1 MSLSTVINPTLNAYF
16 DALTTGQT
24 KSINGPAFTRNGG
37 ITKIQRNG
45 LRADGT
51 YGKVDDLS
59 IQYSGNRAMGVT
71 DAAPVVTQNGSMDY
85 PGGNTSK
92 VLTYNAFGALVSDGG
107 RGITSISYDNFG
119 NPTQIQYS
127 GSGNTLN
134 TYSATGEKLK
144 TEHLTTL
151 TSQSQVAPM
160 MWDDPAS
167 IQSDGMDAIG
177 VKVKTTTE
185 YHGPVIYR
193 DGKIDMVLFPGG
205 YATINGTAVTF
216 HYYTQDYLGNNRAVI
231 NGSTGAV
238 EQTVAYYPY
247 GAVIAD
253 LGTPTTGQPY
263 KFGGKELITANGLNE
278 YDFGARQYYSALP
291 AFTRIDPLCEDTKWL
306 SPYLYC
312 NNNPVNAI
320 DPDGKKTIVEGLGEG
335 RYQVSGGELD
345 NDLNIYLGDENGPII
360 GMTTSNTSFY
370 NSDKGKGE
378 WAISSVID
386 LNDRSGAE
394 FLNNLE
400 TDTPNLANYMWNAR
414 GNHKF
419 DFKNTNGT
427 DQKIDNI
434 DQYRGMQIG
443 IENGLPLITSAR
455 DIGNIGAGYMA
466 GVNGIS
472 WDNAVTA
479 FDAYQTYSNLSP
491 SLQKSVIDGA
501 ITFLTGDPGG
511 LKKVFFPLTQNKV
524 SEGTST
530 RNAEKYGWN
539 KGNAIYRRA
548 K

>member
-1 MSLSTVINPTLNAYF
+1 
-16 DALTTGQT
+16 TGQT

-160 MWDDPAS
+160 MWEDLWEDLAS

-205 YATINGTAVTF
+205 YATVSGTSVTF

-291 AFTRIDPLCEDTKWL
+291 AFTRIDPMAEKYPWL

-312 NNNPVNAI
+312 ANDPINLVDPTGMIWAKPEDAERLMSNVKDRIQNLQNQVSVLEVDLNNPDITDKEKKSTSSLIKENKEKI
-320 DPDGKKTIVEGLGEG
+320 SLLENSIKTIGIMGADQEHIFEFESTDGNHPNIVRQGEDG
-335 RYQVSGGELD
+335 TVYVQASSDSMALHEITHVGQSLEQGELV
-345 NDLNIYLGDENGPII
+345 
-360 GMTTSNTSFY
+360 F
-370 NSDKGKGE
+370 
-378 WAISSVID
+378 V
-386 LNDRSGAE
+386 
-394 FLNNLE
+394 
-400 TDTPNLANYMWNAR
+400 
-414 GNHKF
+414 GNV
-419 DFKNTNGT
+419 
-427 DQKIDNI
+427 
-434 DQYRGMQIG
+434 
-443 IENGLPLITSAR
+443 L
-455 DIGNIGAGYMA
+455 
-466 GVNGIS
+466 
-472 WDNAVTA
+472 
-479 FDAYQTYSNLSP
+479 
-491 SLQKSVIDGA
+491 
-501 ITFLTGDPGG
+501 
-511 LKKVFFPLTQNKV
+511 
-524 SEGTST
+524 
-530 RNAEKYGWN
+530 RNASTELGGAVKN
-539 KGNAIYRRA
+539 EIAAYRTQFAMDPFNMPIPVISIKLINNRYLQHIQNPQTG
-548 K
+548 KPLYPYLQ